1 MIPYWIKEK
10 KKISTQEYKKIKGM
24 LENYGLH
31 TVCQEARCPNIYE
44 CFKSGTAT
52 FLILGNICT
61 RNCRFCAIKKGV
73 PQKVDPLE
81 PNKVADCVYKMGIDF
96 AVITSVTRDDLE
108 DGGASHFVKTM
119 KKIREK
125 KKDIKI
131 EILIPDFKGNMD
143 ALNLLLEEKP
153 DVLNHNVET
162 VKRLYPEVRP
172 LANYEL
178 SLKILKFFADNNIIT
193 KSGFM
198 VGLGETLDEI
208 IKLMEDLREAGVQ
221 ILTIGQYLR
230 PTMHHLPV
238 KKYYHPDEFE
248 KLKEIAY
255 NIGFKF
261 VVSGPFVRSSYRAKE
276 AYFSCSTI

>member
-81 PNKVADCVYKMGIDF
+81 PNKVADCIYKMGIDF

-108 DGGASHFVKTM
+108 NGGASHFVKTM

-162 VKRLYPEVRP
+162 IKRLYPEVRP

-178 SLKILKFFADNNIIT
+178 SLKILKFFADNSIIT